1 MTFNDLYK
9 YLKENFNELD
19 DVDFDFTISISDDA
33 MQNIFAMIWGDW
45 MEQEVPRDSDE
56 YINLSGND
64 ILEIAP
70 KYSEFLSKKEQ
81 RQLEDKVYG
90 MLTSF
95 EEANGNTDIKELYKR
110 ALEVDGQSLDD
121 YDERYSSPERF
132 AWLVIMKM
140 LGHGISWEDDHEKPN
155 FKYPYSEISYLEFPS
170 FKEFEKEDEDSD
182 YDPEDY
188 AGEEWKDNYNPDT
201 AGEEWKK
208 GYEDD
213 F

>member
-33 MQNIFAMIWGDW
+33 MQNIFAMIWADW

-56 YINLSGND
+56 YVNLSGND

-70 KYSEFLSKKEQ
+70 KYNEFLSKKEQ

-110 ALEVDGQSLDD
+110 ALEIDGQSLDD

-132 AWLVIMKM
+132 AWLVIMKI
-140 LGHGISWEDDHEKPN
+140 LGHGVSWEDDHEKPN
-155 FKYPYSEISYLEFPS
+155 FKYPHSEISYIEFPS
-170 FKEFEKEDEDSD
+170 FKEFEKENEDSD

-188 AGEEWKDNYNPDT
+188 AGEEWKDNYDPDT

-213 F
+213 I

>member
-19 DVDFDFTISISDDA
+19 DVDFDFTISVSDDA

-56 YINLSGND
+56 YVNLSGND

-70 KYSEFLSKKEQ
+70 KYNEFLSKKEQ

-132 AWLVIMKM
+132 AWLVLMKM
-140 LGHGISWEDDHEKPN
+140 FGHGVSWEDDHEKPN
-155 FKYPYSEISYLEFPS
+155 FKYPRSEISYLEFPS

-188 AGEEWKDNYNPDT
+188 AGEEWKDNYDPDT

>member
-19 DVDFDFTISISDDA
+19 DVDFDFTISVSDDA
-33 MQNIFAMIWGDW
+33 MQNIFAMIWADW
-45 MEQEVPRDSDE
+45 MEQEVPRDSDS
-56 YINLSGND
+56 YVNLSGND
-64 ILEIAP
+64 ILEVAP
-70 KYSEFLSKKEQ
+70 KYNEFLSKKEQ
-81 RQLEDKVYG
+81 RRLEDKVYG

-132 AWLVIMKM
+132 AWLVVMKI

-155 FKYPYSEISYLEFPS
+155 FKYPYSEISYHEFPS
-170 FKEFEKEDEDSD
+170 FKEFEKEEDSD

-188 AGEEWKDNYNPDT
+188 AGEEWKDNYDPDT

-208 GYEDD
+208 GYDD
-213 F
+213 DL